1 MSEENTGHFA
11 GHLKKY
17 RTFDKTS
24 EAYFATGIIVSRQY
38 SKSSD
43 VGIYQ
48 AGTLHPEIIVTLFT
62 QKQISHCYVRQNTG
76 HFAGH
81 LKKYRTFDKT
91 SEAYFAT
98 GITVSRQYSKSSDV
112 GIYQAGTL
120 HPEIIVTLFTQKQ
133 ISYCYV
139 RQLCISEHTTLSD
152 SRQKP
157 TAANIF

>member
-1 MSEENTGHFA
+1 LQRSTENPDQFITLSAAIPAMSEENTGHFA

-62 QKQISHCYVRQNTG
+62 QKQISHCYVRQ
-76 HFAGH
+76 
-81 LKKYRTFDKT
+81 
-91 SEAYFAT
+91 
-98 GITVSRQYSKSSDV
+98 
-112 GIYQAGTL
+112 
-120 HPEIIVTLFTQKQ
+120 
-133 ISYCYV
+133 
-139 RQLCISEHTTLSD
+139 LCISEHTTLSD